1 MNVQDSPTSSTEN
14 LKSVGNTPAA
24 ASPVD
29 DSNDLQTDAS
39 HRQPLIS
46 SSSNAAEARR
56 SASSPSKDR
65 QSTVSS
71 AGPRVSPAPDTGDG
85 DADEDVPTSAGATT
99 SLIGKKAAS
108 HASLDSY
115 DRTKNPFFAD

>member
-1 MNVQDSPTSSTEN
+1 VNVQDSPTSSTEN
-14 LKSVGNTPAA
+14 LKSVGNTAAA

-46 SSSNAAEARR
+46 SSSNAAEASR

-65 QSTVSS
+65 QSTVMS
-71 AGPRVSPAPDTGDG
+71 AGPRVSPAPDTG